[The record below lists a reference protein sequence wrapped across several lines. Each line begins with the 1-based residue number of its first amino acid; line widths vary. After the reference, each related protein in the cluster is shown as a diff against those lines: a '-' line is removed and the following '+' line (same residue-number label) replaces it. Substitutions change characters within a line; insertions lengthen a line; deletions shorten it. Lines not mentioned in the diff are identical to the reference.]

1 MSELYFLDFLSKLAI
16 ASTVTLML
24 SVFFLGFWFF
34 GYEITT
40 YANEKEKQGYM
51 FVLKIIC
58 IVILVSSVICLI
70 VPSHDLIN
78 YEIKQIKER
87 DKK

>member
-16 ASTVTLML
+16 ASIVALIL
-24 SVFFLGFWFF
+24 SVFSLGIWLFC
-34 GYEITT
+34 YEITT
-40 YANEKEKQGYM
+40 YGNEKEKKDYM

-58 IVILVSSVICLI
+58 IVIFVSSIVCLTL
-70 VPSHDLIN
+70 PSHDLIN
-78 YEIKQIKER
+78 HEIKQIKER